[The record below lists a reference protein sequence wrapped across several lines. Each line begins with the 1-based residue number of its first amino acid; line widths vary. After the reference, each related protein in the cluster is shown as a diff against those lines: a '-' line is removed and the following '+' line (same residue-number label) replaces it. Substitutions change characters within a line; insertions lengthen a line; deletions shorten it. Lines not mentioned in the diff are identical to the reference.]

1 MPLHETTLDGK
12 RRAARPADDNADT
25 SSKANSFQARL
36 AGTRTRR
43 TRAASRWALALTG
56 LFLFHPARAGI
67 TFDVSVEDM
76 AGAEIAGLPPFSDFH
91 DRIVRHVL
99 AAGALWAGYLVGDAA
114 VSVRVQLYPQANL
127 PADNPE
133 LLADTPNTF
142 RERTGFV
149 RNENGLDTVEFAP
162 AYKIRTGRAVDDSGL
177 PDVTIRIGERYLKT
191 MLFFDADPTNRTAAV
206 PPGATEA
213 FGRFVHELGHALGF
227 NGFFRGD
234 GIYDPIAKRSTF
246 DRYITWDGAEAT
258 FNGPLATAF
267 YGGPVPLTA
276 NARGHLGSDADP
288 RLFSLAAAEA
298 MNGETVYEGMRYN
311 VSELDVRILCDIGVP
326 CVLQAA
332 SASPDRTPA
341 AAQEQQQAAIEYYHA
356 GLDHYFVTA
365 LPDEIA
371 KLDSGSIAGW
381 QRTGRSFPV
390 FPANA
395 AGRASV
401 CRFFSAS
408 FAPRSS
414 HFYSAL
420 PSECDLLKSN
430 PDWQYEGEA
439 FAVAL
444 PDAAGNCAYPLV
456 PLYRFYNNGQGGAPN
471 HRYATASDVREE
483 MLARGWVAEGAGPM
497 DVAACVPH

>member
-1 MPLHETTLDGK
+1 MLLHETTLEGK
-12 RRAARPADDNADT
+12 HRAAFPADGSAASSSRAT
-25 SSKANSFQARL
+25 SCHARL
-36 AGTRTRR
+36 AGTPARR
-43 TRAASRWALALTG
+43 TSALFRWALALTG
-56 LFLFHPARAGI
+56 FFLLHPAHAQI

-76 AGAEIAGLPPFSDFH
+76 PGEQMAGLPPFSDFH

-99 AAGALWAGYLVGDAA
+99 AAGAQWGQYLVGKAA
-114 VSVRVQLYPQANL
+114 ISVRVQLYPQADL

-142 RERTGFV
+142 RDRTGLV
-149 RNENGLDTVEFAP
+149 RNEDGMDTVEFAP
-162 AYKIRTGRAVDDSGL
+162 AYRIRTGRAVDDSGL
-177 PDVTIRIGERYLKT
+177 PDVTIRIGEQYLKT
-191 MLFFDADPTNRTAAV
+191 TLFFDADPTNRTAPV

-234 GIYDPIAKRSTF
+234 GTWDPIAKRSTF
-246 DRYITWDGAEAT
+246 DRYIVWNGVEAT
-258 FNGPLATAF
+258 FNGPLATAW

-276 NARGHLGSDADP
+276 DARGHLGSEADP
-288 RLFSLAAAEA
+288 RLFGLAAAEA
-298 MNGETVYEGMRYN
+298 MNGETVYEGTRYN

-332 SASPDRTPA
+332 AASPQRAPA
-341 AAQEQQQAAIEYYHA
+341 AAAGEPRAVEYYHA

-371 KLDSGSIAGW
+371 KLDGGSFAGW
-381 QRTGRSFPV
+381 QRTGRSFSV
-390 FPANA
+390 FPADA
-395 AGRASV
+395 AGRAPV
-401 CRFFSAS
+401 CRFFSAA
-408 FAPRSS
+408 FAPKSS

-420 PSECDLLKSN
+420 PNECDLLKGN
-430 PDWQYEGEA
+430 PAWQYEGEA

-444 PDAAGNCAYPLV
+444 PDAAGNCPDSLV

-471 HRYATASDVREE
+471 HRYATASDVRDE
-483 MLARGWVAEGAGPM
+483 MLARGWVAEGAGAM
-497 DVAACVPH
+497 GVAACVPP